1 MLKNTITK
9 SIAGTMIVTT
19 IVTSTSNDVYAC
31 DTAVIM
37 EQATQASIACPYIA
51 PVVITGAAVITA
63 ATTVIGIKNRNKQT
77 DDYIYQSLQ
86 HLPDNWRPNSVIEK
100 INPNGK
106 IVQRRFYDAKGKP
119 KYDVDLN
126 DHGTPEYH
134 PFEHGGAHIHDYRG
148 TKRLRGREL
157 TDEEYQRYIKD
168 FDSKAADRM
177 RVKYIPDEIKKSN

>member
-1 MLKNTITK
+1 MLKNTMKKT
-9 SIAGTMIVTT
+9 IAGTLLVSTV
-19 IVTSTSNDVYAC
+19 VTSTTNDVYA
-31 DTAVIM
+31 DAAAVVEVAKETSM
-37 EQATQASIACPYIA
+37 ACPYVA
-51 PVVITGAAVITA
+51 PLMITGAAVITA
-63 ATTVIGIKNRNKQT
+63 ATTIIGIKQKAKQT

-106 IVQRRFYDAKGKP
+106 IVQRRFYGPKGKP
-119 KYDVDLN
+119 ELDVDLS

-134 PFEHGGAHIHDYRG
+134 PFGHGGAHAHEYRG

-168 FDSKAADRM
+168 FDSKAADKM
-177 RVKYIPDEIKKSN
+177 RVKYIPDNK